1 MAKVLTDYNP
11 IMSIGLLFSGQGA
24 QSIGMG
30 RSLYENSAIARKY
43 FDEANRVLGYDF
55 KKICFEGPESELTQT
70 KVCQP
75 ALYVHG
81 YVIFKILEESG
92 KLKNFK
98 AALGLSLGELTALA
112 VAGVYDFETGLKIVA
127 ERGRL
132 MQEACESTHGSM
144 ASLLGAELE
153 LVESLAKEFDVDVSN
168 LNCPGQIVVSGE
180 KAKVEALVAAAKERG
195 KKAIQLNVAGA
206 YHSRLMESARKAFE
220 AYLAPIHFNKPNVT
234 VFTNVTGKEISDPAA
249 IKQALAQQVVST
261 VRWDECMQHAQAL
274 GITTFYECGP
284 GTVLTGLAKR
294 ISKDLN
300 VQAIGEYQQLP
311 SCNCESTC
319 EA

>member
-1 MAKVLTDYNP
+1 
-11 IMSIGLLFSGQGA
+11 MSIGLLFSGQGA
-24 QSIGMG
+24 QTVGMG
-30 RSLYENSAIARKY
+30 RSLYENSTIARHY

-55 KKICFEGPESELTQT
+55 AKVCFEGPEAELTKT

-81 YVIFKILEESG
+81 YVIYKMLEEAG
-92 KLKNFK
+92 KLKDFK

-112 VAGVYDFETGLKIVA
+112 VAGVYDFATGLKIVE

-132 MQEACESTHGSM
+132 MQVACDSTQGGM
-144 ASLLGAELE
+144 ASILGAEVAV
-153 LVESLAKEFDVDVSN
+153 VEELAKEFDVDVSN
-168 LNCPGQIVVSGE
+168 LNCLGQIVVSGE

-206 YHSRLMESARKAFE
+206 YHSRLMESARKEFE
-220 AYLAPIHFNKPNVT
+220 VYLAPIHFNKPTVT
-234 VFTNVTGKEISDPAA
+234 VFTNVTGKEISDPAE
-249 IKQALAQQVVST
+249 IKKALASQVVST

-294 ISKDLN
+294 ISKELN
-300 VQAIGEYQQLP
+300 VQAIGEYEQFSQCG
-311 SCNCESTC
+311 SNAACEVQK
-319 EA
+319 